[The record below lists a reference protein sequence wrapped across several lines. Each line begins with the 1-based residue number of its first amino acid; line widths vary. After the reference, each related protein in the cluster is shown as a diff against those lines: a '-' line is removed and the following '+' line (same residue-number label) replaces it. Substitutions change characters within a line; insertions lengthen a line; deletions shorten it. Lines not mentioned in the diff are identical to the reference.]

1 MISTYKVF
9 LMVREIE
16 VKKFKYI
23 YTYMYNHTYISH
35 TYEIHNKCLIS
46 MGEKTSVCEVRGKTK
61 AF

>member
-23 YTYMYNHTYISH
+23 DTYMYNHTYRSH

-46 MGEKTSVCEVRGKTK
+46 MGEKTSVCGS
-61 AF
+61 